1 MNRIGWRLPKPLK
14 KTTCAAVL
22 IAGIFNVPASVNAQ
36 SETAS
41 SATPDL
47 SGIWQRRGL
56 VGSPEPM
63 HLRARAIG
71 FSQAF
76 DEVLS
81 PRYDCSPA
89 AVPFIIRDP
98 YNFAIEQQPD
108 RVLLLYEKD
117 DIIRTVWLEGHGHP
131 VPGVYDF
138 TIQGHSRGRY
148 DGDQLI
154 VETTKFTFD
163 PIGLADTGNIP
174 SSTLK
179 NVTERYWREGDRLK
193 VTVITEDELILSA
206 PYEFTFE
213 WEQTDAE
220 LVLYGCDPE
229 LARFPAQ
236 FQESKYQEPG
246 WVRLPSEVPTIRP

>member
-14 KTTCAAVL
+14 KASCAAVL
-22 IAGIFNVPASVNAQ
+22 IAAIFNVPASVNAQ
-36 SETAS
+36 AETAS

-63 HLRARAIG
+63 QLRARAIG

-117 DIIRTVWLEGHGHP
+117 DVIRTIWLEEHGHP
-131 VPGVYDF
+131 VAGAYDF

-179 NVTERYWREGDRLK
+179 KVTERYWREADRLK
-193 VTVITEDELILSA
+193 VNVITEDELILLE

-220 LVLYGCDPE
+220 LVPYRCDPE

-236 FQESKYQEPG
+236 FQETKYQEPG
-246 WVRLPSEVPTIRP
+246 WVRLPTEAPAIRP